1 MNTASLDPAHRPTVS
16 RRIDFRPGQDMY
28 WEIVRNGEDTDG
40 EVLEA
45 NSWLGPHSPSPPVHV
60 HDNAEDSFEIVEGR
74 LDVKLDGTWRTY
86 GPGERAAAAP
96 GHRHTLRNSH
106 DEPVR
111 FINRHRPAAR
121 LRGVLSRHGVVGV
134 DREDGRRSTSQSAS
148 SDLRCDAVQSPP
160 DRDPNLAPAAICLR
174 VAVGLGPDAGDEPV
188 SALTPRSKNLA
199 LALLAMTQF
208 VIVIDASIVNV
219 ALPSIGAHLH
229 FSRDDLTWVVNAYTL
244 TFGGFLLLGGRMA
257 DLLGR
262 RRMFML
268 GLVVFSL
275 ASLAGGLAQSETW
288 LIAARAVQGLGAAIV
303 SPAALSIITTTFA
316 DGAER
321 NRALG
326 IWGAVAGAGGAAGVL
341 LGGILT
347 SGLNWRWVLFVNV
360 PIGIAAAA
368 LAPRILGES
377 RREEAGN
384 SFDIP
389 GAVAVTGGL
398 ALLVYAVVDA
408 VNVGWGAT
416 RTIVCL
422 AAAGVL
428 LIAFVAIELRQ
439 RDPLMPF
446 SIFRNRTLRGANI
459 VGLLIGMSL
468 FSMFFF
474 ISLYLQDVLGYSPIK
489 TGIAY
494 LPLAVGII
502 IAAGVAGQLVTR
514 VGFKP
519 PLIAGM
525 ALVAGG
531 LLWFSQVPA
540 TGGSFLADVLG
551 PSLLAAF
558 GLGFAFVPVTIAAVT
573 GTEPHEAGLA
583 SGLINTSQQ
592 IGGALGL
599 AILATIANSRT
610 QSLFHAGVHSSAVAM
625 TKGFDRAFLVGAGL
639 AVAGAILA
647 AVLISSRD
655 SHEHS
660 KAARIGETAGADTQA
675 VPVGAG

>member
-1 MNTASLDPAHRPTVS
+1 LKPDWRDAIESDWA
-16 RRIDFRPGQDMY
+16 
-28 WEIVRNGEDTDG
+28 GELTMTSPLSADT
-40 EVLEA
+40 E
-45 NSWLGPHSPSPPVHV
+45 PPMT
-60 HDNAEDSFEIVEGR
+60 D
-74 LDVKLDGTWRTY
+74 
-86 GPGERAAAAP
+86 RAK
-96 GHRHTLRNSH
+96 
-106 DEPVR
+106 
-111 FINRHRPAAR
+111 NR
-121 LRGVLSRHGVVGV
+121 
-134 DREDGRRSTSQSAS
+134 
-148 SDLRCDAVQSPP
+148 
-160 DRDPNLAPAAICLR
+160 
-174 VAVGLGPDAGDEPV
+174 
-188 SALTPRSKNLA
+188 ALL
-199 LALLAMTQF
+199 LLAMTQF

-219 ALPSIGAHLH
+219 ALPSIGSHLH
-229 FSRDDLTWVVNAYTL
+229 FSQDDLTWVVNAYTL

-275 ASLAGGLAQSETW
+275 ASLAGGLAQSEAW
-288 LIAARAVQGLGAAIV
+288 LIAARAVQGMGAAIV
-303 SPAALSIITTTFA
+303 SPAALSIITNTFA
-316 DGAER
+316 DGPER

-347 SGLNWRWVLFVNV
+347 SGLSWRWVLFVNV

-368 LAPRILGES
+368 LAPRTLRES

-422 AAAGVL
+422 ILAVL
-428 LIAFVAIELRQ
+428 LLAAFVAIELRR
-439 RDPLMPF
+439 RDPLVPF
-446 SIFRNRTLRGANI
+446 SIFRQRTLRGANI

-474 ISLYLQDVLGYSPIK
+474 ISLYLQDVQHYSALH

-502 IAAGVAGQLVTR
+502 LSAGVASALVTKL
-514 VGFKP
+514 GFKT

-525 ALVAGG
+525 LFIAAG
-531 LLWFSQVPA
+531 LIWFSRVPA
-540 TGGSFLADVLG
+540 HGAHFYADVLG
-551 PSLLAAF
+551 PSILAAI
-558 GLGFAFVPVTIAAVT
+558 GLGLAFVPVTIAAVS
-573 GTEPHEAGLA
+573 GIQPSEAGLA

-592 IGGALGL
+592 VGGALGL

-610 QSLFHAGVHSSAVAM
+610 KDLLHSAGVDPSAAL
-625 TKGFDRAFLVGAGL
+625 TKGFDRAFLVGAGF

-647 AVLISSRD
+647 AVLISSSD
-655 SHEHS
+655 SRAHVH
-660 KAARIGETAGADTQA
+660 AASQEDGVA
-675 VPVGAG
+675 VAAE